1 MLASLLLELD
11 QVQVAQVGVVLHAV
25 QVHLHHQREAQRQL
39 AALLDHRRAAP
50 EGPEGDCVCGACG
63 TCGTGRMEGIV
74 RLEGVVKLEGIRRM
88 EGVVKL
94 EGTGRLEGIVRLEG
108 VVRLEGIDRMVGIN
122 RKVGIVRL
130 EGNTLCLQFE
140 IGAGAED
147 QNLDGLIPTVANLL
161 GMPRFLSH
169 SQRGRFAERVL
180 SGGFFDL
187 QHEEGV
193 SHRFSLLVHHVEL
206 LRLLVDAEAEGNEA
220 VLQVREQQA
229 ETQILGGN
237 GVALKIAAASVI
249 SLQGGRFVRFLL
261 KPVHGD
267 GEELRG
273 VGGKHPTSN
282 AELPRPHQFRLLI
295 GLEVHKVDRD
305 VIVVQVEQNHRQVD
319 IPAVR
324 QTKHLTLR
332 TAILVEGVRL
342 DLNILVEW

>member
-1 MLASLLLELD
+1 MRHSPIHDLNEDLQGLLASLLLELD

-88 EGVVKL
+88 EGVV
-94 EGTGRLEGIVRLEG
+94 
-108 VVRLEGIDRMVGIN
+108 RLEGIDRMVGIN

-130 EGNTLCLQFE
+130 EGNALCLQFE

>member
-63 TCGTGRMEGIV
+63 TCGTGRMEGVV
-74 RLEGVVKLEGIRRM
+74 RLEGVVKLEGIRR
-88 EGVVKL
+88 
-94 EGTGRLEGIVRLEG
+94 LEGIVRLEG
-108 VVRLEGIDRMVGIN
+108 N
-122 RKVGIVRL
+122 A
-130 EGNTLCLQFE
+130 LCLQFE

-161 GMPRFLSH
+161 GMSRFLSH

-342 DLNILVEW
+342 DLNILVEG

>member
-1 MLASLLLELD
+1 MLASLHLELD

-50 EGPEGDCVCGACG
+50 EGPESDCVCGACG
-63 TCGTGRMEGIV
+63 TCGTGRM
-74 RLEGVVKLEGIRRM
+74 
-88 EGVVKL
+88 
-94 EGTGRLEGIVRLEG
+94 EGIVRLEG

-130 EGNTLCLQFE
+130 EGNALCLQFE

-147 QNLDGLIPTVANLL
+147 QNLDRLIPTVANLL
-161 GMPRFLSH
+161 GMSRFLSH

-237 GVALKIAAASVI
+237 GVVLKIAAASVI
-249 SLQGGRFVRFLL
+249 SLQGDRFVRFLL